1 MSSSRVRPLI
11 LTFDAFGSLFYP
23 RQSIGRQYAD
33 AARTYGLTDL
43 TNQHVEASFRKG
55 EERARALMVEP
66 ANYGKAFQS
75 SRKDYP
81 IYGKAAGMDPRTWW
95 ANVRACIFVSKIMCS
110 PMIPSVMHLR
120 IATSIGTVGILGHPA
135 NPWYTLE
142 TL

>member
-33 AARTYGLTDL
+33 AARTYGLAAF

-66 ANYGKAFQS
+66 ANHGKAFQS
-75 SRKDYP
+75 LRKDYP
-81 IYGKAAGMDPRTWW
+81 NYGKAAGMDPRTWW
-95 ANVRACIFVSKIMCS
+95 AKVRICILVSKIICS
-110 PMIPSVMHLR
+110 PMIPGVMHLCF
-120 IATSIGTVGILGHPA
+120 ATSIGTVGILGHPA
-135 NPWYTLE
+135 NP
-142 TL
+142 

>member
-33 AARTYGLTDL
+33 AARTYGLAGF
-43 TNQHVEASFRKG
+43 TNQHLEASFRKG

-66 ANYGKAFQS
+66 ANHGKAFQS

-81 IYGKAAGMDPRTWW
+81 NYGKAAGMDPRTWW
-95 ANVRACIFVSKIMCS
+95 ASVRTSIFVSNIMCS
-110 PMIPSVMHLR
+110 PMISNVMHLR

-135 NPWYTLE
+135 DPGYTLGAR
-142 TL
+142 